1 MQNYLSILMIRLSE
15 NPLKCLGTSPSA
27 CNIIVNGQVASIM
40 VSEMDNI
47 YYISEDDPN
56 LPVDEI
62 VMIEDGYGPMGMDD
76 SLLLDLDNSDGK
88 KRIEYRLHKRYQLTE
103 DAFAL
108 IRPIPAG
115 PLKIHGKSMGGIAYA
130 VFKAKPAKLGKIDN
144 ISMGGLMFHHVDS
157 KTQLNQTLVL
167 DILLAGCGFYLA
179 NMPFKTITDVMLPYD
194 VLSDAIEMRQV
205 RLQFQKLN
213 AIQQARLED
222 FIMNHGT
229 EMGELGVKD

>member
-1 MQNYLSILMIRLSE
+1 MN
-15 NPLKCLGTSPSA
+15 
-27 CNIIVNGQVASIM
+27 
-40 VSEMDNI
+40 NI

-56 LPVDEI
+56 QLDDEI
-62 VMIEDGYGPMGMDD
+62 GRIEDGYGLKGMDD
-76 SLLLDLDNSDGK
+76 SRLPDLDDLAGK
-88 KRIEYRLHKRYQLTE
+88 KRIEYRYHKRFHLNE

-108 IRPIPAG
+108 IRSIPAG
-115 PLKIHGKSMGGIAYA
+115 PLKIRGKSMGGIACA
-130 VFKAKPAKLGKIDN
+130 VFNAKPARLGKIDN

-179 NMPFKTITDVMLPYD
+179 NMPFKTITDVILPYD

-213 AIQQARLED
+213 AIQQARLKD